1 MAFHFASYIMRI
13 IGGIKKGH
21 PIPIDKNFK
30 GRPTTDFAREG
41 LMNTL
46 ENMIDWQ
53 DCQLLDVFT
62 GTGAFSLEAISRGAK
77 SALALDIQASHVA
90 HLNTLRHEWNWPQLR
105 VLKTDSFQWIRTC
118 QQKFD
123 LIFADPPFAH
133 DQLAQLPLL
142 LLPLLENN
150 GILVVEHD
158 KKHRFDQLPNFVKE
172 KKYGNVH
179 FSFFTTFAS

>member
-1 MAFHFASYIMRI
+1 MRI

-46 ENMIDWQ
+46 ENMMDWQ

-77 SALALDIQASHVA
+77 SALALDIQANHVV
-90 HLNTLRHEWNWPQLR
+90 HLNQLKRQWNWPQLTA
-105 VLKTDSFQWIRTC
+105 LKADSFQWVAHC

-133 DQLAQLPLL
+133 PQLAQLPYL
-142 LLPLLENN
+142 LLPLLEPD
-150 GILVVEHD
+150 GILIIEHD
-158 KKHRFDQLPNFVKE
+158 KKHRFEDHPTFVKE